1 MKNKSMLILLLSAVF
16 IAIIV
21 YYYNEQLE
29 SSSDKLGVSGI
40 YVLSTPRTVH
50 FLSSNYDFL
59 SEIELLGGSDLAAGE
74 SGKVYVA
81 IAGNS
86 RKRGSEIDVLQNGKL
101 QKKIKLSYSLPWI
114 VKYNPYNK
122 KLYVGHTTKITYHNE
137 NCITVIDT
145 MKDEE
150 ESNIMHDY
158 GVHDMVFSPDN
169 KMIVSASGIKGK
181 DRRLNVFDLNNNS
194 LINTIP
200 MDEIRLDSMVL
211 ANNGLIYGSTEL
223 SDDPNLYAIDWQKC
237 SVSIIDLEYECPYRV
252 YLTCQNGKEYVYVSH
267 LKNDDRSG
275 KTISVIDP
283 NQNKVVRKIT
293 DVNCPLAVGFNDNQL
308 LVGDWNNSKLYIL
321 EDDVLKKAMEIERP
335 MDIVVVK

>member
-29 SSSDKLGVSGI
+29 SSSDKLGSSGI

-50 FLSSNYDFL
+50 FLSSNYAFL
-59 SEIELLGGSDLAAGE
+59 SEIDLLGGSDLAAGE

-101 QKKIKLSYSLPWI
+101 QKKIKLTYSLPWI
-114 VKYNPYNK
+114 VKYNPNNK
-122 KLYVGHTTKITYHNE
+122 KIYVGHTTKITYHNE

-145 MKDEE
+145 INDEE

-158 GVHDMVFSPDN
+158 AVQDMVFSPDN
-169 KMIVSASGIKGK
+169 KMIVSSEDK
-181 DRRLNVFDLNNNS
+181 DYGRWLNVFDLSNNS
-194 LINTIP
+194 LIKTIP
-200 MDEIRLDSMVL
+200 MGDIRIDSMVL
-211 ANNGLIYGSTEL
+211 ASNGLIYGSTEL
-223 SDDPNLYAIDWQKC
+223 SDDPNLYAIDWQKG

-267 LKNDDRSG
+267 LNYDDRSG

-283 NQNKVVRKIT
+283 NQNKVVKKIT
-293 DVNCPLAVGFNDNQL
+293 DVDCPLSIGFNDNQL
-308 LVGDWNNSKLYIL
+308 LVGDWSNSKLYIL
-321 EDDVLKKAMEIERP
+321 EDDVLKKTMEIERP